1 MEIVFP
7 GLFEDM
13 LVGRVRKECDDG
25 PCGCWA
31 LYAIDACSA
40 QGSYADIY
48 TTTLA

>member
-7 GLFEDM
+7 GLFIE
-13 LVGRVRKECDDG
+13 LIVSKVKPNCSDG

-40 QGSYADIY
+40 NGSYADIY